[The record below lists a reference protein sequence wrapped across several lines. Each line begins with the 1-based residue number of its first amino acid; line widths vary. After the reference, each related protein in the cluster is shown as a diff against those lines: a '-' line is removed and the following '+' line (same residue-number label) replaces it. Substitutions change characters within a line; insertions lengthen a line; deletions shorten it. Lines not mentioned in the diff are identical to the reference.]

1 MTEALWDFGI
11 LAKNDSAVMIGI
23 FIYVTL
29 LRHNYKVMSG
39 KQKQSILEKLV
50 SKVVFRIVESKWKRK
65 PLDSSVK
72 LGFLVTSVKKFSRA
86 SKDCC
91 LIWLLSMKSM
101 LTYLLMVLFLW
112 SKKITTSVSA
122 ANVLPEGLTITT
134 DKDISSTAPSK
145 FSVNTLSSFVDSL
158 TSITTD
164 FTQSAF
170 KSNAKVD
177 LASAEPK
184 VKRRRIK
191 HDAQFK
197 AEVIQKKEEGISTSE
212 LITVFKSFNPFW
224 G

>member
-1 MTEALWDFGI
+1 M
-11 LAKNDSAVMIGI
+11 
-23 FIYVTL
+23 
-29 LRHNYKVMSG
+29 
-39 KQKQSILEKLV
+39 
-50 SKVVFRIVESKWKRK
+50 
-65 PLDSSVK
+65 
-72 LGFLVTSVKKFSRA
+72 
-86 SKDCC
+86 
-91 LIWLLSMKSM
+91 
-101 LTYLLMVLFLW
+101 
-112 SKKITTSVSA
+112 SA

-177 LASAEPK
+177 LASAEAK

-197 AEVIQKKEEGISTSE
+197 AEVIQKKEESISTSE
-212 LITVFKSFNPFW
+212 LITVFKSFNPF
-224 G
+224 